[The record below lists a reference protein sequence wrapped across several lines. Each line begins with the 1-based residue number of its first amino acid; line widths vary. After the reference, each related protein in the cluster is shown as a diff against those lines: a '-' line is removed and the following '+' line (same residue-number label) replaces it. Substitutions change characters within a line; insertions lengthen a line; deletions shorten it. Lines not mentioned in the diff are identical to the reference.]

1 MNEYICEEENRTSG
15 WGSLMLTNKMTAE
28 YPEQS
33 EYTLFGVKTFASFG
47 ARDALLIV
55 SIAAPGG
62 DVIERKNGELT
73 QQDKERLTSEGIPED
88 SWEDDAMLMKER
100 CLKDS
105 LYKSVN
111 VEDGHQMK
119 KQYVLD
125 KITSL
130 FNNTTMP
137 EGEKEQWKFLI

>member
-1 MNEYICEEENRTSG
+1 MNEYICEEENRTGG

-28 YPEQS
+28 YPELS

-55 SIAAPGG
+55 SIAAPGS

-73 QQDKERLTSEGIPED
+73 QQDKERLTSEGMPED

-100 CLKDS
+100 YLKDS
-105 LYKSVN
+105 IMYKSVN

-125 KITSL
+125 KITSFL
-130 FNNTTMP
+130 NNTTMP
-137 EGEKEQWKFLI
+137 GGEKTSV